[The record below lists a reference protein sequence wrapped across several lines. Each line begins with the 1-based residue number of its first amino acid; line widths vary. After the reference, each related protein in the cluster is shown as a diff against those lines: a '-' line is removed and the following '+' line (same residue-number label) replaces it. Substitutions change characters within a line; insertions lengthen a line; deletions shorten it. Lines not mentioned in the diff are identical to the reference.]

1 MKQTS
6 LVLMG
11 LSVSSG
17 IGASLL
23 LAANLIVWAVLTLWI
38 GSILAFI
45 GFGLIAWA
53 LRPTRDEAAERAE
66 EPAAET
72 KPDPAKT

>member
-6 LVLMG
+6 LVLLG

-17 IGASLL
+17 IGAGLL

-38 GSILAFI
+38 GSILAFF
-45 GFGLIAWA
+45 GFALIVWA
-53 LRPTRDEAAERAE
+53 LRPKRDEQADADPMPVRDESE
-66 EPAAET
+66 TTPA
-72 KPDPAKT
+72 